1 MVRKIKWV
9 KSTIRVIAATFL
21 LMNVVAIFHAYK
33 FTHFAA
39 AEKDKTKDPKDLNT
53 GQKLKTMLL
62 GVSNPRPQ
70 HKKLP
75 GEHYQI
81 VRLKRKET
89 IECWDIKTHNAKG
102 TVILFHGFGGEK
114 SALLEQAAFFRELG
128 YHTLL
133 VDFMGSG
140 GSDGNRTTIGYK
152 EAEQVKTCYDYLDRT
167 GEKNIYLFGTS
178 MGAVAI
184 MKAINDYAIQP
195 KGIIIECPFGTM
207 YETVCA
213 RFRIMKAPVFPM
225 AGLLVFWGGIENGFW
240 AFGHNPTGYA
250 QKINCPALLL
260 YGAKDDKVSRKETDK
275 IFANLSGRKQLKIYP
290 EAGHENYLLKYDGE
304 WKDDVRVFLE
314 GE

>member
-1 MVRKIKWV
+1 M
-9 KSTIRVIAATFL
+9 AATFL

-33 FTHFAA
+33 FTHFAT
-39 AEKDKTKDPKDLNT
+39 AEKDKTKDPKNLNT

-62 GVSNPRPQ
+62 GVSNPRPENTR
-70 HKKLP
+70 LP
-75 GEHYQI
+75 DGKYQI
-81 VRLKRKET
+81 LTLRNNET
-89 IECWDIKTHNAKG
+89 IECWDIRTQNAKG

-114 SALLEQAAFFRELG
+114 SALLNQAKIFRELG

-140 GSDGNRTTIGYK
+140 GSGGNCTTIGYK
-152 EAEQVKTCYDYLDRT
+152 EAVQVKTCYDYLVKT

-195 KGIIIECPFGTM
+195 KGIIIECPFGSM

-240 AFGHNPTGYA
+240 AFGHNPTAYA
-250 QKINCPALLL
+250 QKINCPTLLL
-260 YGAKDDKVSRKETDK
+260 YGAKDDKVSRKETDE
-275 IFANLSGRKQLKIYP
+275 IFANLSGKKQLKIYP
-290 EAGHENYLLKYDGE
+290 EAGHENYLLKYDSE
-304 WKDDVRVFLE
+304 WKEDVRVFLE